1 MSMVGP
7 PSGACAQ
14 AITSTRKGNKKLA
27 IYDLKI
33 TMRWEAQ
40 DEDDGEQVRPGAC
53 SVAANRRCR
62 WYMLCAYQTGSQ

>member
-1 MSMVGP
+1 V
-7 PSGACAQ
+7 CAQ

-40 DEDDGEQVRPGAC
+40 AEDDDEQVGPGMGF
-53 SVAANRRCR
+53 VAAVQQEV
-62 WYMLCAYQTGSQ
+62 L

>member
-1 MSMVGP
+1 MPAPAACV
-7 PSGACAQ
+7 PSHHHQ

-40 DEDDGEQVRPGAC
+40 GEEDAEQVGG
-53 SVAANRRCR
+53 VNAA
-62 WYMLCAYQTGSQ
+62 AAAETE

>member
-1 MSMVGP
+1 MLCRFYQCFSSCTICSTLAFCLLGVLGVL
-7 PSGACAQ
+7 SCLQ

-40 DEDDGEQVRPGAC
+40 AEDDEQQV
-53 SVAANRRCR
+53 
-62 WYMLCAYQTGSQ
+62 